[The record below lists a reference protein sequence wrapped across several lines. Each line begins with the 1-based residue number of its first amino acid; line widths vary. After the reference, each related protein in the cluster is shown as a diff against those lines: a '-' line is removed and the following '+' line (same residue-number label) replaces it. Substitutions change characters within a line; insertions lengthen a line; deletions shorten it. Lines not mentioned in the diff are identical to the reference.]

1 MREWIDHGVL
11 AGMSATM
18 AYWLLVCSASMGML
32 SWRYRDRYSNWRG
45 MTQRDRADAVLS
57 LSLFGF
63 LTYAMVHRV
72 IATYAHAIQEWV
84 VSPAMLAI
92 TPLNLV
98 WALVSVSGL
107 LWWTCHEIFGS
118 ACHHR
123 WWLLFMFTGAF
134 HGAGV
139 SWRY

>member
-1 MREWIDHGVL
+1 MREWIDHGAL
-11 AGMSATM
+11 AGLSATM

-32 SWRYRDRYSNWRG
+32 SWRYRARYANWRG

-63 LTYAMVHRV
+63 LAYAMVHRAFAAYSH
-72 IATYAHAIQEWV
+72 ATQEWGL
-84 VSPAMLAI
+84 SPLTLSI

-134 HGAGV
+134 LGAGV